1 VSRIAAACNTVLGMP
16 EAALA
21 LMGVEMRS
29 IVKQR
34 FSWEATAQRIVE
46 FFEEASRNNR

>member
-1 VSRIAAACNTVLGMP
+1 MP

-29 IVKQR
+29 IVKKC
-34 FSWEATAQRIVE
+34 FSWEAAARRIVE
-46 FFEEASRNNR
+46 YFEEASRNNR